1 MKQSPMPPRKKPMAR
16 SKPFEA
22 KIPLPRQPSE
32 PTSKPKRRNTP
43 PPVPAGLARM
53 VLERAGWCCDRCGVS
68 IVGREF
74 SRQHRRARGAGG
86 RREGAHTPA
95 NVIVLCGSATSQGC
109 HEWAEHSH
117 RTEAYELGFA
127 IRGEARKPEDVPVF
141 RHLRQWVIPG
151 DGVWIDADE
160 SQAA

>member
-1 MKQSPMPPRKKPMAR
+1 MKRSPFQRKTPMQRGQPIAR
-16 SKPFEA
+16 V
-22 KIPLPRQPSE
+22 PLPRVPSE
-32 PTSKPKRRNTP
+32 PTSKPKRKTP
-43 PPVPAGLARM
+43 PPVPTALATM

-95 NVIVLCGSATSQGC
+95 NLIVLCGSATSQGC